1 MKIYINYKNK
11 TEYINTNNYESLKS
25 IIYKY
30 LCKNKIDTNIDD
42 FFIEYNGIHLDVNF
56 SLEKYNILDNYILKL
71 HKKKRGGGFEF
82 FTYLFKNPI
91 QVIFCLLIS
100 LLPIIIL
107 PMGFISATSSLI
119 KVIIEKS
126 INSIGKYL
134 VCTLG
139 KVTLFSRIKLI
150 IFIIKYIVFILMIF
164 VIITLPL
171 LLLCITL
178 KGHSIMDNPKN
189 MCGAISAGNIA
200 GIVLTIVFIGIYIC
214 HRCGNYIINF
224 LIMLCKKVYFLNTTI
239 TPILKIFLATYNEV
253 KYAPIIAL
261 TFGGIEG
268 YFAFIRILLEGVHIV
283 LSTITELGCK
293 TQFTKE
299 AFIAKISEKVNNFN
313 KKNKKIKKNI
323 SDEEDDEE
331 DDDKKD
337 ENKTNK
343 TNKKFVSNPFTTG
356 LEICREDFIKCCDPN
371 NYISIADTLTTVLN
385 TGHIS
390 NMLKNSGLYPS
401 FVLMIEALYESA
413 LLRLDESSQLSNNS
427 LNEKKIYLRKL
438 LQEKI
443 NKIPDNTKHL
453 IKDFLDSG
461 NEELIHNI
469 QKQLDTI
476 FKSNNNKINDIKY
489 KLNFLDETM
498 IEYARKDHSKYI
510 PGKSLFKTLF
520 KFIFVDIFCNISS
533 TTKTSID
540 VITEMGEII
549 EITDMIKAATTSGL
563 YMAIIYLIS
572 YIVIILCGIFNI
584 F

>member
-1 MKIYINYKNK
+1 MKIYINYKKK
-11 TEYINTNNYESLKS
+11 TKYINTNNYQSIKS

-30 LCKNKIDTNIDD
+30 LNENNINNDVED
-42 FFIEYNGIHLDVNF
+42 FFIEYNGTHLDVNF
-56 SLEKYNILDNYILKL
+56 SLEKYNILDDCILKL

-82 FTYLFKNPI
+82 FTYLFKNPV

-107 PMGFISATSSLI
+107 PMGFISATASLI

-139 KVTLFSRIKLI
+139 KVTLFSRIRLI

-189 MCGAISAGNIA
+189 MCGAISAGNTA
-200 GIVLTIVFIGIYIC
+200 GIVLTIVFIGIYVC

-224 LIMLCKKVYFLNTTI
+224 LIMLCKKVYFLNTTM
-239 TPILKIFLATYNEV
+239 TPTLKLLLATYDEV
-253 KYAPIIAL
+253 KYAPIIAI
-261 TFGGIEG
+261 TFGTIEG
-268 YFAFIRILLEGVHIV
+268 YFASIRMLLEGVQIV
-283 LSTITELGCK
+283 LSTITELGCR

-313 KKNKKIKKNI
+313 KKNKKNI
-323 SDEEDDEE
+323 SEDDSDHYEEDD
-331 DDDKKD
+331 KN
-337 ENKTNK
+337 NKLKEKVMT
-343 TNKKFVSNPFTTG
+343 NPFASG
-356 LEICREDFIKCCDPN
+356 LEMCREDFVKCCDPN
-371 NYISIADTLTTVLN
+371 NYISIADTLTTILN
-385 TGHIS
+385 TGPIS
-390 NMLKNSGLYPS
+390 NILKFTGLYPS

-413 LLRLDESSQLSNNS
+413 LLRLNETAQLSENNF
-427 LNEKKIYLRKL
+427 NEKKIYLRKL

-443 NKIPDNTKHL
+443 NKIPDNTRHL
-453 IKDFLDSG
+453 IQDFLDTG

-476 FKSNNNKINDIKY
+476 FKSNNNRINDIKY

-520 KFIFVDIFCNISS
+520 KFVFVDVFCNISS

-540 VITEMGEII
+540 VVSEMGEMN
-549 EITDMIKAATTSGL
+549 EITDMIKAATSSGI
-563 YMAIIYLIS
+563 YMAVIYLIS
-572 YIVIILCGIFNI
+572 YIVILFCGIFNI